1 MYSFEPLARN
11 LHYLRRHV
19 ALNRLENCRVM
30 EVAVCDKEG
39 TQRFSPASWEHAMGR
54 LSTEGELE
62 VPTVTLAHCIYGEK
76 QLRPPD
82 IIKIDVEG
90 AEWLVL

>member
-1 MYSFEPLARN
+1 
-11 LHYLRRHV
+11 
-19 ALNRLENCRVM
+19 
-30 EVAVCDKEG
+30 
-39 TQRFSPASWEHAMGR
+39 MGR